1 MTSSATKAF
10 GTEILDQNDPQIHDR
25 DSQGFPT
32 LAAHFSFQER
42 VLKITMPWPHV
53 PEFLT

>member
-42 VLKITMPWPHV
+42 VLKITMPWPHL